1 MYCPKCGKEIIDGAK
16 FCPKCGTSIA
26 EDGIQPKGD
35 LSGSDDGTEILFDDT
50 TTDKQSFSPLP
61 EYKTEEP
68 EFEIKPV
75 KKKSG
80 IGIKVAI
87 LVIMLVVI
95 LGLGGIIGYLFLFGG
110 QGKSKSKDFE
120 GYLKAA
126 EECLDEEDFEGAIG
140 YYKAALEVNA
150 EEEEVYRDLAKVYH
164 DQDKLKQAIKTLETG
179 VDITGSEDLSDL
191 LDKYKKE
198 RDSDETKG
206 EDEENGDV
214 EENEGKK
221 NSDKKNNDD
230 DADDEGSDKPY
241 TGERKNIDIE
251 VHQVDNSKFPEV
263 ALYTSITDDNGEVVK
278 SLKKKDFDIQEI
290 DKNGNVID
298 ASIEDMYQVM
308 NEDKI
313 SIELVMDASGSMEVS
328 DKMQQAKNA
337 ATTLVDE
344 MSKRTGDQIEVISFD
359 DYVYL
364 QQSFTNASQ
373 PLKQAL
379 QEIMTNGNTALY
391 DGIYAGLYQTNL
403 QSGSKCVIAFTD
415 GMENASSYSFEDVV
429 NMAKNTGIPVFIVGI
444 GTSYDIDESQ
454 LQSLASQCSG
464 KYYSASD
471 SNLESILEDIYLSIY
486 REQQDYYV
494 VKYTTSNTDDRDE
507 FRDVVLQTSEVSEF
521 TGYYKKSY
529 IPETDVS
536 GAFSSDYSNKDFML
550 DFSSDRAVD
559 RSDLDGM
566 SLAQLRIARNEI
578 FARHGRQFN
587 DPLLNQWFYSK
598 TWYLNI
604 PVKYSPDDFDKNN
617 PNPLTKLERS
627 NAEFIKSY
635 ENEKMDSEDIYPDAA
650 NAQLSE
656 YDLALSKPVL
666 KTALSQMRG
675 YPSSST
681 LNDNISKVEE
691 AINKEDVKY

>member
-1 MYCPKCGKEIIDGAK
+1 
-16 FCPKCGTSIA
+16 
-26 EDGIQPKGD
+26 
-35 LSGSDDGTEILFDDT
+35 
-50 TTDKQSFSPLP
+50 
-61 EYKTEEP
+61 
-68 EFEIKPV
+68 
-75 KKKSG
+75 
-80 IGIKVAI
+80 
-87 LVIMLVVI
+87 
-95 LGLGGIIGYLFLFGG
+95 
-110 QGKSKSKDFE
+110 
-120 GYLKAA
+120 
-126 EECLDEEDFEGAIG
+126 
-140 YYKAALEVNA
+140 
-150 EEEEVYRDLAKVYH
+150 
-164 DQDKLKQAIKTLETG
+164 
-179 VDITGSEDLSDL
+179 
-191 LDKYKKE
+191 
-198 RDSDETKG
+198 
-206 EDEENGDV
+206 
-214 EENEGKK
+214 
-221 NSDKKNNDD
+221 
-230 DADDEGSDKPY
+230 
-241 TGERKNIDIE
+241 
-251 VHQVDNSKFPEV
+251 
-263 ALYTSITDDNGEVVK
+263 
-278 SLKKKDFDIQEI
+278 
-290 DKNGNVID
+290 
-298 ASIEDMYQVM
+298 
-308 NEDKI
+308 
-313 SIELVMDASGSMEVS
+313 
-328 DKMQQAKNA
+328 
-337 ATTLVDE
+337 
-344 MSKRTGDQIEVISFD
+344 
-359 DYVYL
+359 
-364 QQSFTNASQ
+364 
-373 PLKQAL
+373 
-379 QEIMTNGNTALY
+379 
-391 DGIYAGLYQTNL
+391 
-403 QSGSKCVIAFTD
+403 
-415 GMENASSYSFEDVV
+415 
-429 NMAKNTGIPVFIVGI
+429 MAKNTGIPVFIVGI

-494 VKYTTSNTDDRDE
+494 VKYTTSDTDDRDE